1 MKALKIL
8 SIECSASPAS
18 VAVIEDGKIIA
29 SSFVNVKLTH
39 SQTLLPMIESTL
51 KSSMLSINDI
61 DGISVSVGP
70 GSFTGI
76 RIGISIAKGLA
87 TPRNLPCVPISTLE
101 AMAYMFLSEDI
112 TVCAVMDAR
121 CNQLYNAL
129 FKVKDGKIV
138 RLCQDRAILIDE
150 LKTELQSISDNIVIC
165 GDGSDVLQELIRDFR
180 NIKMPSENLKYQSAV
195 GVGIMSCNLFSKN
208 SVISPAELMPVYLRL
223 PQAERE
229 LKAKKEKKV

>member
-18 VAVIEDGKIIA
+18 VAVIEDGKITA

-39 SQTLLPMIESTL
+39 SQTLLPMVESTL

-129 FKVKDGKIV
+129 FKVKDGKVV

-165 GDGSDVLQELIRDFR
+165 GDGSDVFYEHIKDFKNIWRSHHLIIFLLKLQESSLREPLRKNFQGGYFR
-180 NIKMPSENLKYQSAV
+180 YH
-195 GVGIMSCNLFSKN
+195 
-208 SVISPAELMPVYLRL
+208 YYY
-223 PQAERE
+223 
-229 LKAKKEKKV
+229 KAKMYKLLYLSP